1 MSSAKY
7 LPRPKSDTE
16 SVFYCPSNEPLCQ
29 HTDNSQWDPTLKI
42 TSWYYINGQDEKYCL
57 KTLAPG
63 LGTWDTSAGMTPTYR
78 AQVTN
83 GTNVLPDGMRSYL
96 PKVSSIHQ
104 PAVRVLLYEGT
115 TYNVRNESPAQP
127 LSNLRWL
134 PVHNSRHSTNLV
146 FCDGHAASVEYRL
159 SGPGNS
165 GTPTGYPGTLSSG
178 VDWFIDK

>member
-1 MSSAKY
+1 MKA
-7 LPRPKSDTE
+7 RPT
-16 SVFYCPSNEPLCQ
+16 
-29 HTDNSQWDPTLKI
+29 
-42 TSWYYINGQDEKYCL
+42 
-57 KTLAPG
+57 
-63 LGTWDTSAGMTPTYR
+63 TSA
-78 AQVTN
+78 TN
-83 GTNVLPDGMRSYL
+83 HP
-96 PKVSSIHQ
+96 
-104 PAVRVLLYEGT
+104 
-115 TYNVRNESPAQP
+115 QP